1 MVSRRKRASS
11 SSPSDVISTPRTVMS
26 PAVGRSRPAMRPSRV
41 DFPLPEGP
49 AMATNCRAGTSS
61 VMSVS
66 TSTGRPPLS
75 RRMESPRTVIMMQPY
90 YTSGMR
96 RLWAVALLAVSVA
109 SLSAARLSAGE
120 PHVIVAFGDSLT
132 AGLGVRP
139 EESYPSRLEARL
151 RAAGYDYRV
160 VNAGVSGDTTAGGL
174 RRVDWALRAHPD
186 IVIVALGANDG
197 LRGQSPQAIRANLE
211 EIVARL
217 QASGARVLLVGM
229 RLPPNYGAE
238 YTKEFEAV
246 FPAVARRAKIALM
259 PFLLDG
265 VAADPRLNQA
275 DGIHPTAA
283 GQQMIADRLWP
294 YLRPL
299 LRPVK

>member
-1 MVSRRKRASS
+1 MGALV
-11 SSPSDVISTPRTVMS
+11 
-26 PAVGRSRPAMRPSRV
+26 
-41 DFPLPEGP
+41 
-49 AMATNCRAGTSS
+49 
-61 VMSVS
+61 
-66 TSTGRPPLS
+66 LS
-75 RRMESPRTVIMMQPY
+75 C
-90 YTSGMR
+90 
-96 RLWAVALLAVSVA
+96 VALLSVA
-109 SLSAARLSAGE
+109 AGE
-120 PHVIVAFGDSLT
+120 ARGEGVVVALGDSLT
-132 AGLGVRP
+132 AGLGVAADEAFP
-139 EESYPSRLEARL
+139 ARLQARL
-151 RAAGYDYRV
+151 RAEGYDYRV

-186 IVIVALGANDG
+186 VVIVALGANDG

-246 FPAVARRAKIALM
+246 FPAVARRAKITLM

-299 LRPVK
+299 LRPIK